1 MSASAESR
9 RAPMGG
15 GLSVRAHLA
24 LLVLAVLLPMLG
36 FAGIAVWRFA
46 ETERARI
53 VAQASGAAREVAAAV
68 ERDLA
73 EVRTI
78 ARMLADSDALRH
90 GDLAGFHRRASAAA
104 RMLDARVTLR
114 DVATGRLLVDTGLP
128 WGAGP
133 PAADGRLGEAEAEVA
148 RTGRP
153 AVSDLGNGGG
163 EGRPGFAVLVPARA
177 AEGGGAAQV
186 LGVVLP
192 AARVQDILLD
202 TQPAVIPGAVTGV
215 LDGRGVFVARSRDAE
230 RAVGERSLI
239 LADALRAGGEGG
251 VAFGRGRE
259 GVPALLAYRRL
270 EVAPGWWVGV
280 NVPEAALEAPL
291 RRALVVLGGLG
302 AAALAI
308 GLLMALCFGRR
319 LTGALHA
326 LSGAAEAVRTGAP
339 VAALATPLRE
349 ANEVGAALADAARE
363 LRAREA
369 ERAAAAAALRLTGER
384 FRVALL
390 HAPITVY
397 ACDEALR
404 YTWIANPRGEDDL
417 AHVLGRR
424 DDELDFGRPE
434 ELAALMAFKRR
445 AIETGASARAD
456 FTFTAPE
463 GGAGH
468 YDVTAEPLRDA
479 AGRIVGATV
488 AMVDVTDRVRDAAAL
503 RRQEAHLRLLIEELN
518 HRVKNTLAAVL
529 AIAVQTLR
537 NAADTE
543 EARKILQTRLL
554 ALAAAHDILTRT
566 CWEGALL
573 EELVRAALAPLSPAD
588 PERLRIEGP
597 PVALPPRAALTLAL
611 AFHELATNAVKYG
624 AFSCESGRVAVAWTL
639 DGERRLRL
647 RWTETGG
654 PPVAPPTRRG
664 FGSRLIERSLA
675 HDLGGQARIEFPP
688 TGVVCTIEAV
698 MPPAT
703 GAAAADAMPVAPPPA
718 NQDDAAGAAVPTAA

>member
-1 MSASAESR
+1 MSASAEFR

-36 FAGIAVWRFA
+36 FAGVAVWRFA

-53 VAQASGAAREVAAAV
+53 VAQASGVAREAAAAV

-78 ARMLADSDALRH
+78 ARMLADSDALRL
-90 GDLAGFHRRASAAA
+90 GNLAAFHRNASAAA

-114 DVATGRLLVDTGLP
+114 DVATGRLLVDTDLP
-128 WGAGP
+128 WGADL
-133 PAADGRLGEAEAEVA
+133 PAATGLTDVEAEVA
-148 RTGRP
+148 RAGRP
-153 AVSDLGNGGG
+153 AVSDLENGGVG
-163 EGRPGFAVLVPARA
+163 GRPGFAVLVPAPA
-177 AEGGGAAQV
+177 AESGGAAQV
-186 LGVVLP
+186 LGIVLP
-192 AARVQDILLD
+192 ATRLQNILLD
-202 TQPAVIPGAVTGV
+202 TQPAAIPGAVTGV
-215 LDGRGVFVARSRDAE
+215 LDGRGVFVAHTRDAE
-230 RAVGERSLI
+230 RAVGERSPL
-239 LADALRAGGEGG
+239 LADALQAGGEEG
-251 VAFGRGRE
+251 VALGRVRE
-259 GVPALLAYRRL
+259 GVPALLAFRRL
-270 EVAPGWWVGV
+270 EAFPGWWIGVG
-280 NVPEAALEAPL
+280 VPEAVLEAPL
-291 RRALVVLGGLG
+291 RRALAALGGLG

-308 GLLMALCFGRR
+308 GLLAALPLSRR
-319 LTGALHA
+319 LTGALRA
-326 LSGAAEAVRTGAP
+326 LSGAAGAVRAGAP

-349 ANEVGAALADAARE
+349 ANEVGVVLADAARE
-363 LRAREA
+363 LRTREA
-369 ERAAAAAALRLTGER
+369 ERAATAAELRLTGER

-445 AIETGASARAD
+445 AIETGAVARAD

-479 AGRIVGATV
+479 TGRIVGATV
-488 AMVDVTDRVRDAAAL
+488 AMVDVTDRVRDTAAL

-543 EARKILQTRLL
+543 EARKVLQARLL

-566 CWEGALL
+566 CWEGAPL

-588 PERLRIEGP
+588 PERLRVEGP
-597 PVALPPRAALTLAL
+597 SVALPPRAALTLAL
-611 AFHELATNAVKYG
+611 AFHELATNAIKHG

-639 DGERRLRL
+639 DSERRLRL

-688 TGVVCTIEAV
+688 TGVVCTIEAA
-698 MPPAT
+698 MPSAT
-703 GAAAADAMPVAPPPA
+703 EAAAAGAMPAAPPPA
-718 NQDDAAGAAVPTAA
+718 NQDDVAEATVPTAA